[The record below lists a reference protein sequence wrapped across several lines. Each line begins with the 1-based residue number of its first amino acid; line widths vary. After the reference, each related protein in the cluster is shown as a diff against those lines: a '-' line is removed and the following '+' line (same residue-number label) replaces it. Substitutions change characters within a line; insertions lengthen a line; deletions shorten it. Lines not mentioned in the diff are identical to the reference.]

1 MAGFLSYIGAIVA
14 ALACFV
20 VLRALYRLT
29 LHPLASFPGPKLAGA
44 TSLYQAWYDLR
55 PSTSYVKTFPALHKK
70 YGPIVRILPNQLHVH
85 DINAYYEIFKSGS
98 GFTRFRDQYH
108 QPAGVG
114 FFNILDPKVAKPWR
128 DAYMPYFSKGAITR
142 LEPLVHDRMNT
153 FLQGLDAAASAEKPV
168 DLSMG
173 YRSLT
178 SDVVTSYMFA
188 NQGIETL
195 KVEDFQ
201 SPMLVALE
209 KNFDFLQYTMY
220 WNNFF
225 YWFAGQLQKL
235 TKEQTER
242 FFASIAQTNWLIEQ
256 LKNKVEEIMKRGG
269 SGSGFPT
276 VFDCWAAPNEK
287 RTFTPALDQ
296 LSADAFLFY
305 GAGTD
310 TTAYTLTA
318 GTWGLIHHKDALAKL
333 RKELHDVL
341 PDSSGGK
348 LVSPSALENLPY
360 LRAVVK
366 ESLRMGMGVP
376 GRLGRVVPA
385 GGVNLCKRHIPAGT
399 ILHATH
405 YCYHFDSEV
414 FPSPESFLPERWLGP
429 DANQLESKMIAF
441 SRGPRSCIGI
451 NLAYA
456 ELYLSFAYVFSRF
469 DMKPYKTA
477 EEDMEWKDNFVVTT
491 KGHLRVLLKRV
502 DDE

>member
-1 MAGFLSYIGAIVA
+1 MPGFLLYLGAIVA
-14 ALACFV
+14 ASACFL
-20 VLRALYRLT
+20 VLRVLYRLT

-55 PSTSYVKTFPALHKK
+55 PSTSYVKTFPELHKK

-98 GFTRFRDQYH
+98 GFTRFKDQYH
-108 QPAGVG
+108 HPAGVG

-128 DAYMPYFSKGAITR
+128 DAYMPYFSKSAIGR
-142 LEPLVHDRMNT
+142 LEPLIHDRMNT
-153 FLQGLDAAASAEKPV
+153 FLQKLDAAASVEKPV

-178 SDVVTSYMFA
+178 SDLVTSYMFA
-188 NQGIETL
+188 NKGIETL
-195 KVEDFQ
+195 EVEDFQ

-225 YWFAGQLQKL
+225 YWFAGQLQTL
-235 TKEQTER
+235 TKEQTEK
-242 FFASIAQTNWLIEQ
+242 FFADLSQQ
-256 LKNKVEEIMKRGG
+256 LKIKVGEIMKKGG

-276 VFDCWAAPNEK
+276 VFDCWAAPNVK
-287 RTFTPALDQ
+287 RTFIPRLDQ

-310 TTAYTLTA
+310 TTAYSLTC
-318 GTWGLIHHKDALAKL
+318 GTWGLIHNKDALTKL
-333 RKELHDVL
+333 REELHNAL
-341 PDSSGGK
+341 GAPDPGGK
-348 LVSPSALENLPY
+348 LVSPSTLENLTY

-385 GGVNLCKRHIPAGT
+385 GGVNLCDRQIPAGT
-399 ILHATH
+399 VLHAAH
-405 YCYHFDSEV
+405 YCYHFDPEV
-414 FPSPESFLPERWLGP
+414 FPNPESFLPERWLGP
-429 DANQLESKMIAF
+429 DANQLETKMIAF
-441 SRGPRSCIGI
+441 SRGPRSCVGI

-456 ELYLSFAYVFSRF
+456 ELYLTFAYVFSRF
-469 DMKPYKTA
+469 DMKLYKTTK
-477 EEDMEWKDNFVVTT
+477 EDMDWKDNFVVTT
-491 KGHLRVLLKRV
+491 KGHLRVMLKKV